1 MTRLGEALWSASLA
15 FRIGRFDASAVDA
28 FEDDDRTFWR
38 SFWALPAALLL
49 GYVSTRL
56 MLGAVGGEAGMY
68 GRSPASIAWNVAGAL
83 LSLVVAAEFARIVG
97 RAERWPRFVVAQNWA
112 SLAQTTVLTAALVA
126 LAILGSASDLVQL
139 AILAIGFWKLAFDW
153 FVAKTALKVTG
164 GQAALLT
171 ALQLAL
177 NLVLDRLAYGFATA

>member
-126 LAILGSASDLVQL
+126 LAIL
-139 AILAIGFWKLAFDW
+139 AIGFWKLAFDW